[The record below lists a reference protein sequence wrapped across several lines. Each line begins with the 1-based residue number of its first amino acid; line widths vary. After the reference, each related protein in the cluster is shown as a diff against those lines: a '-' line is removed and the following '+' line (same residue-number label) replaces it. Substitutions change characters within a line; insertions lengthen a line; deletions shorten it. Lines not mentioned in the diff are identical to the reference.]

1 MRPRQAH
8 NAFECGYGRIAY
20 DDRERF
26 RKSVC
31 EALNI
36 GIQAFYRRL
45 HGYVAWVREDAQVLE
60 RVFVEYGVRASEIWG
75 QTKKR

>member
-1 MRPRQAH
+1 MKPRQPH
-8 NAFECGYGRIAY
+8 NAFECGYGRITY

-26 RKSVC
+26 RNAVC
-31 EALNI
+31 EAMGF

-45 HGYVAWVREDAQVLE
+45 HGYVAWTRDEAQALE
-60 RVFVEYGVRASEIWG
+60 TIFVQYGVRASEIWG